1 MNRGPDINLID
12 ELLAHSLAIEREAAE
27 RYAELADQ
35 MEVHHNHEVAAL
47 FRKLAAIEAK
57 HIAEVE
63 RRSAG
68 HTLPHIPPWEY
79 RWGDAESPEAPLH
92 DEAHYLMTP
101 YHALSLALAAEQR
114 AEKFFAQVAATATQE
129 DVRRMAGGLRDEEAE
144 HVSLIEKW
152 LNRYPKP
159 EAGWDQDTDPPT
171 AHE

>member
-1 MNRGPDINLID
+1 MNQHSKINLVD

-47 FRKLAAIEAK
+47 FRKLATIEAK

-68 HTLPHIPPWEY
+68 HELPHIPPWEY
-79 RWGDAESPEAPLH
+79 RWGDAESPEAATP
-92 DEAHYLMTP
+92 DDAHYLMTP

-114 AEKFFAQVAATATQE
+114 AANFFAQVAKTATTE
-129 DVRRMAGGLRDEEAE
+129 DVRQMASQLHEEEVE
-144 HVSLIEKW
+144 HVGLIEQW
-152 LNRYPKP
+152 LNRFPKP
-159 EAGWDQDTDPPT
+159 EAGWDDDPDPP
-171 AHE
+171 AERE